1 MDNEVIFSKVQE
13 LLSNLEENQQL
24 QKLAKENG
32 LPVKNGVDLT
42 EDTMNN
48 IAVSVVSLLLAKQS
62 GDPDYKR
69 LVQTGVQKRSL
80 KTELVNRYKNQAN
93 QLIAE
98 CREKRMHI

>member
-13 LLSNLEENQQL
+13 LLSKLEENQQL
-24 QKLAKENG
+24 QKLVKENG

>member
-13 LLSNLEENQQL
+13 LLSKLEENQQL

-98 CREKRMHI
+98 CREKRLHI

>member
-13 LLSNLEENQQL
+13 LLSKLEENQQL

-42 EDTMNN
+42 EDTMTN

>member
-13 LLSNLEENQQL
+13 LLSKLEENQQL

-69 LVQTGVQKRSL
+69 LEQTGVQKRSL

>member
-13 LLSNLEENQQL
+13 LLSKLEENQQL

-32 LPVKNGVDLT
+32 LHVKNGVDLT

>member
-1 MDNEVIFSKVQE
+1 MDNVVIFSKVQE
-13 LLSNLEENQQL
+13 LLSKLEENQQL

>member
-13 LLSNLEENQQL
+13 LLSKLEENQQL

-93 QLIAE
+93 QLIVE